1 MKFSKIF
8 MTGSAALVLTAAM
21 ALVNPATAQYYKGK
35 TVTMLVP
42 VPGGSGLDLL
52 ARTFARHMAKHIPG
66 KPTIVAKNMPGGG
79 GVKSMNFLYD
89 KGKPDGMLINFGP
102 WNAGGVV
109 AKAPGIRFDPQKLSY
124 VGSSHMPQTTII
136 RTDAGTGLKA
146 SKEILKA
153 GNFKVGGRGPTQT
166 LDLVGNLALDIMG
179 VNYTYVPGYRGM
191 AKIKPAFFSGE
202 VQAGHSGYVGYNRFF
217 RDTWIKDGKALALW
231 HQSDFGNDGQPRNN
245 PAVTEFP
252 SFHDVYKQVH
262 GKMPSGAKWEAYR
275 WVRTMEAQMA
285 QAVFAA
291 QGTPEAV
298 LADLRTGFYGVE
310 TDANYAAAIKKLT
323 GTKVAFTPLK
333 QGLKA
338 LKTFRN
344 VSPKLKAVFKEMS
357 TKGQR

>member
-1 MKFSKIF
+1 MNLVKIS
-8 MTGSAALVLTAAM
+8 MAGVAALVLTAAM
-21 ALVNPATAQYYKGK
+21 TVANPAPAQYYKGK

-66 KPTIVAKNMPGGG
+66 KPTIIAKNMPGGG
-79 GVKSMNFLYD
+79 GVKSMNFLFD

-136 RTDAGTGLKA
+136 RTDAGSGLKA
-146 SKEILKA
+146 SSGILKA
-153 GNFKVGGRGPTQT
+153 GNFKVGGRGPTQS

-191 AKIKPAFFSGE
+191 AKIKPAIFSGE

-231 HQSDFGNDGQPRNN
+231 HQSDFDDDGQPRNN

-262 GKMPSGAKWEAYR
+262 GKLPSGAKWEAYR

-285 QAVFAA
+285 QSIFAA
-291 QGTPEAV
+291 RGTPQAA
-298 LADLRTGFYGVE
+298 LDDLRTGFYGVE
-310 TDANYAAAIKKLT
+310 TDADYAAAIKKLT

-333 QGLKA
+333 QGLTA
-338 LKTFRN
+338 LKTFRD
-344 VSPKLKAVFKEMS
+344 VSPKLKAVFEEMS
-357 TKGQR
+357 VKGQR